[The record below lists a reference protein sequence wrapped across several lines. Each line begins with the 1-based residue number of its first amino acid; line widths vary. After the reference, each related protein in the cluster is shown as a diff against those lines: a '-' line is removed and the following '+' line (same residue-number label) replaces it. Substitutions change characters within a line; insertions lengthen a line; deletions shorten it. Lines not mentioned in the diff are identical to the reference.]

1 MIHPKIIHRI
11 LGILLLIEAG
21 ILLICSL
28 FPILLGENDLFGFI
42 MGSLTTAASGLI
54 FLLIGHK
61 ANRKESGM
69 TRRDG
74 YIVVAS
80 SWLLFSVFGS
90 LPYLISGYISDFTD
104 AFFETISGFT
114 TTGATIIK
122 DVEILPHGLLF
133 WRSLTQWIGGLGI
146 VFFTVVVLPIFGVG
160 ETQLFAAETIGGPK
174 RGKLHPRI
182 GISGR
187 WILTVYLIITVF
199 CTIALNLCGMGLFDS
214 VNHALC
220 TAATGGFST
229 KNASIAYFNSHSI
242 EYVITFF
249 MFVSGINYGLLFFV
263 ALKGKIQKLK
273 EDTEFNWYVFII
285 LLFTSIVSISLF
297 ISTPYDAADS
307 FRNALFHVTAI
318 ITTTGFTTTD
328 YTLWPPFIWMI
339 IGLCMYLGACAG
351 STSGG
356 MKTIRLAILIKSMR
370 NEFHR
375 ILHPN
380 AIIPVRISGKVIP
393 QSTRQ
398 SVLTFSLFFLALVF
412 FGWFFYLAIG
422 IDITDAYGTSLSCL
436 SNIGLTIGN
445 HGCNI
450 PWDNMPV
457 LGKWFSVFLM
467 IVGRLEVFAVL
478 LLFTPSFW
486 KHR

>member
-1 MIHPKIIHRI
+1 M
-11 LGILLLIEAG
+11 A
-21 ILLICSL
+21 CSL
-28 FPILLGENDLFGFI
+28 FPIFLGENDLFGFI
-42 MGSLTTAASGLI
+42 MGSLVTTASGLV
-54 FLLIGHK
+54 FLLAGRKNGHK
-61 ANRKESGM
+61 EFSM

-90 LPYLISGYISDFTD
+90 LPYLISGYITGFTD
-104 AFFETISGFT
+104 AYFETISGFT

-146 VFFTVVVLPIFGVG
+146 VFFTVVVLPVFGVG
-160 ETQLFAAETIGGPK
+160 ETQLFAAEAIGPR

-182 GISGR
+182 GVSGR
-187 WILTVYLIITVF
+187 WILTVYLIITIL
-199 CTIALNLCGMGLFDS
+199 CTFALKCCGMSLFDS

-229 KNASIAYFNSHSI
+229 KNASIAYFNSRSI
-242 EYVITFF
+242 EYVITIF
-249 MFVSGINYGLLFFV
+249 MFLSGINYGLLFFV
-263 ALKGKIQKLK
+263 AFKGKVRKLL
-273 EDTEFNWYVFII
+273 EDTEFKWYVLVI
-285 LLFTSIVSISLF
+285 LLFTAIVGISLF

-307 FRNALFHVTAI
+307 LRNALFHVTAI

-339 IGLCMYLGACAG
+339 IGLCMYMGACAG

-356 MKTIRLAILIKSMR
+356 MKAIRLAILIKTMR

-380 AIIPVRISGKVIP
+380 AVIPVRINGKVIP

-398 SVLTFSLFFLALVF
+398 SVLTFSIFFLALVF

-422 IDITDAYGTSLSCL
+422 VDITDAYGTSLSCL
-436 SNIGLTIGN
+436 SNIGLTIGD

-450 PWDNMPV
+450 PWDDMPT
-457 LGKWFSVFLM
+457 LGKWFSTFLM
-467 IVGRLEVFAVL
+467 VIGRLEIFAVL
-478 LLFTPSFW
+478 LLLTPSFW

>member
-1 MIHPKIIHRI
+1 M
-11 LGILLLIEAG
+11 A
-21 ILLICSL
+21 CSL
-28 FPILLGENDLFGFI
+28 FPIFLGENDLFGFI
-42 MGSLTTAASGLI
+42 MGSLVTTASGLV
-54 FLLIGHK
+54 FLLAGRKNGHK
-61 ANRKESGM
+61 EFSM

-90 LPYLISGYISDFTD
+90 LPYLISGYITGFTD
-104 AFFETISGFT
+104 AYFETISGFT

-146 VFFTVVVLPIFGVG
+146 VFFTVVVLPVFGVG
-160 ETQLFAAETIGGPK
+160 ETQLFAAEAIGPR

-187 WILTVYLIITVF
+187 WILTVYLIITIL
-199 CTIALNLCGMGLFDS
+199 CTVALKCCGMSMFDS

-229 KNASIAYFNSHSI
+229 KNASIAYFNSRSI
-242 EYVITFF
+242 EYVITIF
-249 MFVSGINYGLLFFV
+249 MFISGINYGLLFFV
-263 ALKGKIQKLK
+263 AFKGKVHKLL
-273 EDTEFNWYVFII
+273 EDTEFKWYVLVI
-285 LLFTSIVSISLF
+285 LIFTAIVGISLF

-307 FRNALFHVTAI
+307 LRNALFHVTAI

-339 IGLCMYLGACAG
+339 IGLCMYMGACAG

-356 MKTIRLAILIKSMR
+356 MKAIRLAILIKTMR

-380 AIIPVRISGKVIP
+380 AVIPVRINGKVIP

-398 SVLTFSLFFLALVF
+398 SVLTFSIFFLALVF

-422 IDITDAYGTSLSCL
+422 VDITDAYGTSLSCL
-436 SNIGLTIGN
+436 SNIGLTIGD

-450 PWDNMPV
+450 PWDDMPT
-457 LGKWFSVFLM
+457 LGKWFSTFLM
-467 IVGRLEVFAVL
+467 VIGRLEIFAVL
-478 LLFTPSFW
+478 LLLTPSFW

>member
-1 MIHPKIIHRI
+1 M
-11 LGILLLIEAG
+11 A
-21 ILLICSL
+21 CSL
-28 FPILLGENDLFGFI
+28 FPIFLGENDLFGFI
-42 MGSLTTAASGLI
+42 MGSLVTTASGLV
-54 FLLIGHK
+54 FLLAGRKNGHK
-61 ANRKESGM
+61 EFSM

-90 LPYLISGYISDFTD
+90 LPYLISGYITGFTD
-104 AFFETISGFT
+104 AYFETISGFT

-146 VFFTVVVLPIFGVG
+146 VFFTVVVLPVFGVG
-160 ETQLFAAETIGGPK
+160 ETQLFAAEAIGPR

-182 GISGR
+182 GVSGR
-187 WILTVYLIITVF
+187 WILTVYLIITIL
-199 CTIALNLCGMGLFDS
+199 CTVALKCCGMSLFDS

-229 KNASIAYFNSHSI
+229 KNASIAYFNSRSI
-242 EYVITFF
+242 EYVITIF
-249 MFVSGINYGLLFFV
+249 MFLSGINYGLLFFV
-263 ALKGKIQKLK
+263 AFKGKVRKLL
-273 EDTEFNWYVFII
+273 EDTEFKWYVLVI
-285 LLFTSIVSISLF
+285 LLFTAIVGISLF

-307 FRNALFHVTAI
+307 LRNALFHVTAI

-339 IGLCMYLGACAG
+339 IGLCMYMGACAG

-356 MKTIRLAILIKSMR
+356 MKAIRLAILIKTMR

-380 AIIPVRISGKVIP
+380 AVIPVRINGKVIP

-398 SVLTFSLFFLALVF
+398 SVLTFSIFFLALVF

-422 IDITDAYGTSLSCL
+422 VDITDAYGTSLSCL
-436 SNIGLTIGN
+436 SNIGLTIGD

-450 PWDNMPV
+450 PWDDMPT
-457 LGKWFSVFLM
+457 LGKWFSTFLM
-467 IVGRLEVFAVL
+467 VIGRLEIFAVL
-478 LLFTPSFW
+478 LLITPSFW